1 MNAETKILSQSDDAL
16 WSRVVHDVNAWR
28 GACLQC
34 FSAAEAGVTETL
46 LSLSTVP
53 EKGATVR
60 LRHLTG
66 QRFDD
71 IAAVLGTEGAF
82 AAEGKAAFKAID
94 AFRAHERLR
103 TFLAHGVAKI
113 AVERTDKWI
122 VVYRQVSIRA
132 RQAERTML
140 LVEEAEGLEM
150 LADIRRKS
158 QQLCSIL
165 ANLRHQLVK

>member
-1 MNAETKILSQSDDAL
+1 
-16 WSRVVHDVNAWR
+16 
-28 GACLQC
+28 
-34 FSAAEAGVTETL
+34 
-46 LSLSTVP
+46 
-53 EKGATVR
+53 
-60 LRHLTG
+60 
-66 QRFDD
+66 
-71 IAAVLGTEGAF
+71 
-82 AAEGKAAFKAID
+82 
-94 AFRAHERLR
+94 
-103 TFLAHGVAKI
+103 VAKI

-132 RQAERTML
+132 RQPERTML

>member
-1 MNAETKILSQSDDAL
+1 MNAETKILPQSDDAL

-53 EKGATVR
+53 EKGAAVR

-82 AAEGKAAFKAID
+82 AAEGTAAFKAID
-94 AFRAHERLR
+94 AL
-103 TFLAHGVAKI
+103 
-113 AVERTDKWI
+113 D
-122 VVYRQVSIRA
+122 
-132 RQAERTML
+132 
-140 LVEEAEGLEM
+140 
-150 LADIRRKS
+150 RKS
-158 QQLCSIL
+158 TRLNSS
-165 ANLRHQLVK
+165 H